1 MAPAAFPSAER
12 NSSFDCPFFSLMT
25 LFLFFF
31 CEVFYIFIVILIG
44 MVCRLFFFFL
54 ISSSPVGTWSVV
66 KRITSKIIFQNC
78 AHILCAPSV
87 VFHN

>member
-12 NSSFDCPFFSLMT
+12 NRSFDCPFFSLMT
-25 LFLFFF
+25 LFLFFLQS
-31 CEVFYIFIVILIG
+31 FYIFIVILIG
-44 MVCRLFFFFL
+44 MVGRGFFV

-66 KRITSKIIFQNC
+66 KGITGKIIFQTR